1 MASHWRKHP
10 QKVSWQQIWS
20 FKILNLQLNGNFG
33 DVITPITIDD
43 VVDAVMYALL
53 LKWAILILLIQ
64 NGGAN
69 IRPK

>member
-10 QKVSWQQIWS
+10 RKVSWQQIWS
-20 FKILNLQLNGNFG
+20 LKILSLQLNGDFG

>member
-20 FKILNLQLNGNFG
+20 FKILSLQLNGDFG

-53 LKWAILILLIQ
+53 L
-64 NGGAN
+64 
-69 IRPK
+69 